1 MSFGIINTKHHKR
14 NQHEEIIVTGD
25 MNETCKKYFNIER
38 FRVLH
43 RYNS

>member
-25 MNETCKKYFNIER
+25 MNETCKNNLTLKDL
-38 FRVLH
+38 VLH